1 MPYCTLADV
10 QMAAGGSARLRELSD
25 WEATGAIDPVI
36 VADAI
41 AEADAAIDE
50 YLHKRHRV
58 VLQDPVPEGVRRVSA
73 AEAAFVMRARRG
85 MLTEADMALHE
96 ERMKRLDEIA
106 KGVRTVGVSPLP
118 EKSELIVDNASP
130 RPFDKAVSREKL
142 KGFW

>member
-10 QMAAGGSARLRELSD
+10 QMAAGGSDRLRQLSD
-25 WEATGAIDPVI
+25 FEATGAIDPVV

-58 VLQDPVPEGVRRVSA
+58 VLQDPVPDGVQRISA
-73 AEAAFVMRARRG
+73 SEAVFVMKERRG
-85 MLTEADMALHE
+85 MVTETDMELHV
-96 ERMKRLDEIA
+96 ERGKRLDDIA

-118 EKSELIVDNASP
+118 EKSELIVDRSSA
-130 RPFDKAVSREKL
+130 RPTDKQVSRL
-142 KGFW
+142 NTRGFW